1 MFSKINDD
9 KLINVFILV
18 KRIWVIDLFLHFIT
32 FYFYRKKY
40 FKIAEYIF
48 LNNIIIFIYYNIIIL
63 YHNIITIKNYY
74 FGTGI
79 SYDGLKSI

>member
-40 FKIAEYIF
+40 FKIAKYIF
-48 LNNIIIFIYYNIIIL
+48 LSSIIIFIYYNFISQ
-63 YHNIITIKNYY
+63 YYNY
-74 FGTGI
+74 
-79 SYDGLKSI
+79 